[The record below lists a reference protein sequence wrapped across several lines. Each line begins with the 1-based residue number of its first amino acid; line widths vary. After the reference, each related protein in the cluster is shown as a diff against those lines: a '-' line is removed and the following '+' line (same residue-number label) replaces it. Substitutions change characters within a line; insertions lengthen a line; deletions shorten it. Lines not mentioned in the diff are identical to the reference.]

1 VPEEALRPHVPD
13 ALSLETFDGSAW
25 LGVTPFRL
33 SGLRLRGLLPLPVAS
48 TFPEINVRTY
58 VSLDERPGIFFLS
71 LDAASPVAVEA
82 ARLVYKLPYFRAR
95 MSAERSG
102 DWLEYSSTRTDERGH
117 RALFRGRYR
126 PVGEADPASPGSREH
141 FLTER
146 YCLYA
151 LHDGSLHRAEI
162 HHPPWPL
169 QTAEAEIEENSMP
182 PPDIEL
188 RGDPLCHYSERQDV
202 VIWRLQ
208 PLPLAV

>member
-1 VPEEALRPHVPD
+1 
-13 ALSLETFDGSAW
+13 
-25 LGVTPFRL
+25 VTPFRL

-95 MSAERSG
+95 MSVEASG
-102 DWLEYSSTRTDERGH
+102 DWLEYSSTRTDEGGH
-117 RALFRGRYR
+117 GAFFRGRYR
-126 PVGEADPASPGSREH
+126 PVGGLEPPVPGSREH

-146 YCLYA
+146 YCLYT
-151 LHDGSLHRAEI
+151 LHEGAMHRAEI

-169 QTAEAEIEENSMP
+169 QRAEAEIEENSMP
-182 PPDIEL
+182 PPGLEL

-202 VIWRLQ
+202 VIWGLER
-208 PLPLAV
+208 V